1 MGKYKNVQFD
11 EVQGMIVEIQNGNYM
26 RAENLSV
33 GTIDELYLSL
43 RLSAGADLSREGLPI
58 ILDETFAYFDNS
70 RIENILKYLNEE
82 YKDRQ
87 IILFTCTN
95 REKDVLD
102 KLGIKFNTVNL

>member
-1 MGKYKNVQFD
+1 
-11 EVQGMIVEIQNGNYM
+11 MIIEAPNGNYIS
-26 RAENLSV
+26 AKNLSV

-43 RLSAGADLSREGLPI
+43 RLSAATDLSREDLPI

-70 RIENILKYLNEE
+70 RLENMLKYLNEE
-82 YKDRQ
+82 YGNRQ